1 MTIPEVRGQL
11 CRELD
16 GCERVDGDH
25 QNACD
30 GQDSPGALA
39 RQDVETN
46 RQDQEVGPDE
56 LAEALLSKFR
66 SH

>member
-25 QNACD
+25 QNARN
-30 GQDSPGALA
+30 GQDSPCAWVV
-39 RQDVETN
+39 DVQNQILVSEHTSS
-46 RQDQEVGPDE
+46 QFKGVYV
-56 LAEALLSKFR
+56 
-66 SH
+66 